1 MPDEAGH
8 KRQRVSKA
16 CDSCRRYI
24 EAIETRLHRMES
36 LLGGLVHSND
46 PFAEAVLAELMQD
59 DPRPSRRSGNMEFT
73 WKNGSLSTHGDTG
86 RSGGSEVQSPENV
99 LTSEAKDN
107 SIDDLNEIMGILSI
121 DENRQVRYHGRSS
134 GFYLLKNS
142 ERYKNGI
149 LSLSDNSP
157 KENLISTQNLE
168 SLKRPELTT
177 LPPQEISDHLLETY
191 FTHIHP
197 LLPIIYKPIFFNRLK
212 DRNNPPFLLLNAIYA
227 LAARYSD
234 RPELRKVI
242 QDSQTAGDEFFDR
255 AKALLDN
262 DYDKSHIT
270 TIQAL
275 IIMAIRDIRID
286 NTTRSWIYIGMA
298 ARMAQDLGIHR
309 NNEKWQPISL
319 SHEEKEEQK
328 RAFWSCFVIDRI
340 ASTHMGRPLGIDEKD
355 VDAAYPSEDED
366 DEYELLPF
374 KMIHA
379 TSSTLLSSPASTNSS
394 VLGSPMSPASTIIN
408 KDSPNA
414 AHSVSR
420 FNRLIKLCEIMG
432 RIIQNIYAI
441 RCNVSS
447 ANSTVTSILDSSL
460 TSWYVNL
467 PPHLQYNSSSDQHY
481 DTTTLNLHGLY
492 YSTLILLHRPYANT
506 IDKNPSHNI
515 CTTAANA
522 ITDIADSMRQ
532 RKQLRHSPTTVIYCT
547 FSAAVIHTYNA
558 IQPDITISQPAR
570 VNLEKCLKILGD
582 LITIWPLTYKYAV
595 ILTELA
601 NLRDAQLDVNME
613 QKNDGSED
621 GFNSRKH
628 INPPIILDQ
637 HERQARYHPLNNKII
652 TSHNNKGSSTQS
664 QMFNPVSLN
673 HSQTYER
680 HPVMGFESAQMFNNP
695 FGYRY
700 ITSSTA
706 DQQTQHTMGGTD
718 PYAAPGVVSTNN
730 RIGND
735 TINSINSDLWFSQ
748 NAELNERSSYFGSQ
762 QMQQSVSPFSSPP
775 SLHSQ
780 PQALM
785 QIPLLH
791 DDGNDVNM
799 FADNHAFAAI
809 GVGNCG
815 NRRGNTSPVYY

>member
-16 CDSCRRYI
+16 CDSCRRKKVKCDGVQPVGPPKGYI

-73 WKNGSLSTHGDTG
+73 WKNGSSSVHDAG
-86 RSGGSEVQSPENV
+86 RSGSCGVQSPENV

-107 SIDDLNEIMGILSI
+107 SIIDDLNDIMGILSI

-134 GFYLLKNS
+134 GLYLLKNS

-157 KENLISTQNLE
+157 EENLFSTQNLE
-168 SLKRPELTT
+168 LLKRPELAT
-177 LPPQEISDHLLETY
+177 LPSQEISDHLLETY

-212 DRNNPPFLLLNAIYA
+212 DRDNPPLLLLNAIYA

-234 RPELRKVI
+234 RPELRKNL

-275 IIMAIRDIRID
+275 IIMALRDIRID
-286 NTTRSWIYIGMA
+286 NTTRCWIYIGMA

-328 RAFWSCFVIDRI
+328 RAFWSCFVVDRI

-374 KMIHA
+374 KMTHTT
-379 TSSTLLSSPASTNSS
+379 TSSTLLSSPTSTSSS
-394 VLGSPMSPASTIIN
+394 VFGSPMSSASMIIN
-408 KDSPNA
+408 KESPNA
-414 AHSVSR
+414 ARSVSR

-447 ANSTVTSILDSSL
+447 ANSTVTSVLDSSL
-460 TSWYVNL
+460 TSWFVNL
-467 PPHLQYNSSSDQHY
+467 PPHLQYNPSSDQNY

-506 IDKNPSHNI
+506 IGKNPSHNI

-522 ITDIADSMRQ
+522 ITEIADSMRR
-532 RKQLRHSPTTVIYCT
+532 RKQLKHSPTTVIYCT

-570 VNLEKCLKILGD
+570 ENLEKCLKILD
-582 LITIWPLTYKYAV
+582 ALIAIWPLTYKYAV

-613 QKNDGSED
+613 SKNDGPED

-637 HERQARYHPLNNKII
+637 HERQSRIHALNNKII
-652 TSHNNKGSSTQS
+652 TSHNNKGSSTHS
-664 QMFNPVSLN
+664 QMFNPVSSLN

-680 HPVMGFESAQMFNNP
+680 QPSVMGF
-695 FGYRY
+695 
-700 ITSSTA
+700 
-706 DQQTQHTMGGTD
+706 
-718 PYAAPGVVSTNN
+718 
-730 RIGND
+730 
-735 TINSINSDLWFSQ
+735 
-748 NAELNERSSYFGSQ
+748 
-762 QMQQSVSPFSSPP
+762 
-775 SLHSQ
+775 
-780 PQALM
+780 
-785 QIPLLH
+785 
-791 DDGNDVNM
+791 
-799 FADNHAFAAI
+799 
-809 GVGNCG
+809 
-815 NRRGNTSPVYY
+815 

>member
-16 CDSCRRYI
+16 CDSCRRKKVKVGYI

-59 DPRPSRRSGNMEFT
+59 DPRPSRKSGNAEFT
-73 WKNGSLSTHGDTG
+73 WRNGSLSMHSDTG
-86 RSGGSEVQSPENV
+86 RSGSSGVQSPENV
-99 LTSEAKDN
+99 QAKDN
-107 SIDDLNEIMGILSI
+107 SNIDDLNEVMGILSI
-121 DENRQVRYHGRSS
+121 DENKQVRYHGRSS
-134 GFYLLKNS
+134 GLYLLKNS
-142 ERYKNGI
+142 ERYKNGM

-157 KENLISTQNLE
+157 EETLISTQNLE
-168 SLKRPELTT
+168 SLKRPELTI
-177 LPPQEISDHLLETY
+177 LPSQEISEHLLEIY

-212 DRNNPPFLLLNAIYA
+212 DQDNPPLLLLNAIYA
-227 LAARYSD
+227 LAARHSD
-234 RPELRKVI
+234 RPELRKNL

-275 IIMAIRDIRID
+275 IIMALRDVRTD

-328 RAFWSCFVIDRI
+328 RAFWSCFVVDRI

-355 VDAAYPSEDED
+355 VDATYPSEEED
-366 DEYELLPF
+366 DEYESLPF
-374 KMIHA
+374 KMAHVT
-379 TSSTLLSSPASTNSS
+379 TSSTLLSSSPSTNSS
-394 VLGSPMSPASTIIN
+394 IIGSPMSPASTLAN
-408 KDSPNA
+408 KDAQNI

-441 RCNVSS
+441 RCNIAS
-447 ANSTVTSILDSSL
+447 ANSTVISVLDSSL
-460 TSWYVNL
+460 TSWFLNL
-467 PPHLQYNSSSDQHY
+467 PPHLQYHPSSNQPF
-481 DTTTLNLHGLY
+481 DTTTLNLHALY

-506 IDKNPSHNI
+506 NMISKNSSHNI

-522 ITDIADSMRQ
+522 ITEIADTMRR

-547 FSAAVIHTYNA
+547 FTAAVIHTCNA
-558 IQPDITISQPAR
+558 VQPDVSISQPAR
-570 VNLEKCLKILGD
+570 ENLEKGLKILD
-582 LITIWPLTYKYAV
+582 ALMAIWPLTYKYAV

-601 NLRDAQLDVNME
+601 NLRDIQLDVDME
-613 QKNDGSED
+613 TKIDRPED
-621 GFNSRKH
+621 G
-628 INPPIILDQ
+628 
-637 HERQARYHPLNNKII
+637 
-652 TSHNNKGSSTQS
+652 STQS
-664 QMFNPVSLN
+664 QIFNPISSLN
-673 HSQTYER
+673 PAQTYER
-680 HPVMGFESAQMFNNP
+680 HPSVMGFGNPNTMSSQSSSSYNQPQNSQLQLHHDLQESAQMFNNP

-700 ITSSTA
+700 ITSSTT
-706 DQQTQHTMGGTD
+706 DQQNQHTIGGTD

-730 RIGND
+730 RIGNE
-735 TINSINSDLWFSQ
+735 TISSLSSGFWLSSNTDLD
-748 NAELNERSSYFGSQ
+748 ERSSYFGSQ
-762 QMQQSVSPFSSPP
+762 QMQQSASPFSSPP
-775 SLHSQ
+775 TLHSQ
-780 PQALM
+780 PQSLM
-785 QIPLLH
+785 QMPLLH

-799 FADNHAFAAI
+799 FADNHTFVTM
-809 GVGNCG
+809 GVGN
-815 NRRGNTSPVYY
+815 NRRGSTSPLAYY